1 MKRVKSHSCVE
12 RHVASMFDNSLFA
25 DLSLGFIHPSYPFTM
40 RFEVHKSVVSQSS
53 FFKNLIC
60 NMQYLPTQE
69 NAIENNNAT
78 SKDYDET
85 SQSNILTIHL
95 ARALSHCG
103 FVLAPFQHIIRRK
116 WQKAQSK
123 STTVV
128 QQSSSSAT
136 STAVKPLGHHILA
149 SHIRFALRWMYIYDR
164 QQMIQSLEDDDTL
177 RVLAIAILFDLDD
190 LATACVN
197 KYINEQLCMTTI
209 MRDLE
214 HICQLP
220 RDHHAYLQ
228 LRDASLLLLLRY
240 GANEPE
246 NLSDLPVDYM
256 ADVLSADM
264 LFVGCEYD
272 RYFLIREVLSIFMRS
287 VGKIT
292 WTRSG
297 PVDQDRKRLSGFVRP
312 APITSSVVR
321 SRKRKRIPSEELLS
335 TSSATDHRHATKMAR
350 LSFSATVPFE
360 SLVADASSG
369 GIIDKATV
377 LSHLLKTTVNYSN
390 MTFDQLTKVRQD
402 GIVDD
407 DIVFRALWQ
416 REAFERL
423 LLPTRLNKT
432 DSSDDDDDEND
443 QVDGEERQEALDD
456 YFDVGSG
463 ASDDR
468 RRQLL
473 LGTPK
478 YRLCMSVELSS
489 PSHENGWVCDAC
501 DMCNTGS
508 PSPPVTVFDKEGYN
522 EDDNNNTNEM
532 DIEQEEYSIKP
543 SQQMPLKEQ
552 QKQDQT
558 NEDGLDVKE
567 GEEIEEKINLNEDDD
582 EDDDYEDD
590 DYEDDDDEMGDRKVG
605 ELAVA
610 ISPSSPKTPK
620 QPVRL
625 TPTSTML
632 GDLSLAS
639 QSKFRDEPNQQHDD
653 TEQQQ
658 EYRQRRPSS
667 SKKHDQQIIWQ
678 KKFYSQPEMIWGT
691 MYRVQIE
698 AQVVPHHL
706 LHIED
711 DDDDDSYYN
720 SNNDNSTKSENHK
733 HKSSLLCRFEL
744 QRSGLPLQQQHNNNE
759 EDDASSFLSVT
770 QREKSHLSVLSDVS
784 SEGVSSSQPTTL
796 HCRTGSTV
804 QQQRLPVLRR
814 RCSAPSQFISSMPP
828 KQPRIRY
835 TIHCLNQ
842 QEGVIENDR
851 VDPED
856 RILLPVTDQTEGE
869 DRNVTGYVGQVQ
881 IDGYNSQELTKIDT
895 VICLEV
901 FGFNRTVR

>member
-1 MKRVKSHSCVE
+1 MKRVNSHSFVE

-69 NAIENNNAT
+69 NAIENNNST
-78 SKDYDET
+78 SNDYDET
-85 SQSNILTIHL
+85 SQSNVLTIHL

-128 QQSSSSAT
+128 QQQSSSS
-136 STAVKPLGHHILA
+136 SSNVSAVKPLGHHILA

-240 GANEPE
+240 GADEPE

-272 RYFLIREVLSIFMRS
+272 RYFLIREVLSMFMRS

-335 TSSATDHRHATKMAR
+335 TSSATDHHRRATKMAR

-432 DSSDDDDDEND
+432 DSSDDDDDDDEKD

-478 YRLCMSVELSS
+478 YRFCMSVELSS
-489 PSHENGWVCDAC
+489 PSHENGWICDAC
-501 DMCNTGS
+501 DICNTGS
-508 PSPPVTVFDKEGYN
+508 PSPPMSLIEKEGYN
-522 EDDNNNTNEM
+522 DNDNNEM
-532 DIEQEEYSIKP
+532 DIEQEEYSIQP
-543 SQQMPLKEQ
+543 SSQQQLSLKEQ
-552 QKQDQT
+552 QKRNQN
-558 NEDGLDVKE
+558 NEDGLDIKE
-567 GEEIEEKINLNEDDD
+567 GEEIEETINLNEDDD
-582 EDDDYEDD
+582 DDEDEDDEI
-590 DYEDDDDEMGDRKVG
+590 GDRKVG

-610 ISPSSPKTPK
+610 ISSSPSPKTPQ

-632 GDLSLAS
+632 DDLSLAS

-653 TEQQQ
+653 IE
-658 EYRQRRPSS
+658 QRRPSS
-667 SKKHDQQIIWQ
+667 SKKHDQHIIWQ

-691 MYRVQIE
+691 TYRVQIE
-698 AQVVPHHL
+698 AQVVPNHL
-706 LHIED
+706 LHIEED
-711 DDDDDSYYN
+711 DDGDSYDN
-720 SNNDNSTKSENHK
+720 SNNDNSTESENHK

-744 QRSGLPLQQQHNNNE
+744 QRSGLPLQQQQQHNNNE
-759 EDDASSFLSVT
+759 DDDASLFLSVT
-770 QREKSHLSVLSDVS
+770 HREKSHLSILSKLP

-796 HCRTGSTV
+796 HYQTGSTIQ

-814 RCSAPSQFISSMPP
+814 RCSAPSQFISSMTP

-842 QEGVIENDR
+842 REGVIENDR

-869 DRNVTGYVGQVQ
+869 DRNVTGYVSQVQ
-881 IDGYNSQELTKIDT
+881 IDGYHPQELTKIDT

-901 FGFNRTVR
+901 FGFNRTVQ